1 MHIAF
6 TLFHDVRSRARERL
20 GASAGLRGNGM
31 AFPLAT
37 LHEVPYDAFSLVE
50 DVEYGIRL
58 GLAGDGDGGEFT
70 IESRDFH
77 PHPQMCKADGP
88 RRKGSW
94 SVEPERFLEF

>member
-1 MHIAF
+1 MIVV
-6 TLFHDVRSRARERL
+6 HDFGE
-20 GASAGLRGNGM
+20 LR
-31 AFPLAT
+31 T
-37 LHEVPYDAFSLVE
+37 E
-50 DVEYGIRL
+50 IRL

-77 PHPQMCKADGP
+77 QHPQMCKADGP